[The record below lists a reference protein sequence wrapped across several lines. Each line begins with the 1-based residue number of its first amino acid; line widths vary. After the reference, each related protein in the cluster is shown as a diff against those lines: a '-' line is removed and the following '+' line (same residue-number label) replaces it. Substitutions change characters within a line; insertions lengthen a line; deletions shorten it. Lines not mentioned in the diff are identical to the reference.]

1 MGLVRARHEPDA
13 WIQRYPEPSRCRHLS
28 SDEYRRLGSA
38 IAEARRQQSLPESA
52 LAAIELLI
60 YTGGRPRESLGRKWE
75 WVDLEAKQ
83 IRLPKA
89 KADRP
94 GKRDRGRV
102 IWLNEAAVEV
112 LSRIERLPEN
122 RHVLVGAQRGE
133 HVKCIRRAWM
143 TLCRAAGIEK
153 ATPYTLRHSFVS
165 EGVPAGVPL
174 EVVADLAG
182 HKDVET
188 TDRVYRARRDD
199 VQIAASEA
207 LGRHLR
213 ELTTGSVSA
222 VE

>member
-1 MGLVRARHEPDA
+1 MVVTGSYRVKLGCLGSS
-13 WIQRYPEPSRCRHLS
+13 SRFRP
-28 SDEYRRLGSA
+28 RRLRQA
-38 IAEARRQQSLPESA
+38 AAERRLR
-52 LAAIELLI
+52 
-60 YTGGRPRESLGRKWE
+60 T
-75 WVDLEAKQ
+75 
-83 IRLPKA
+83 
-89 KADRP
+89 
-94 GKRDRGRV
+94 
-102 IWLNEAAVEV
+102 
-112 LSRIERLPEN
+112 
-122 RHVLVGAQRGE
+122 
-133 HVKCIRRAWM
+133 
-143 TLCRAAGIEK
+143 
-153 ATPYTLRHSFVS
+153 TLRCSFVS